1 MRYRRFVVLPLL
13 LLACG
18 AFAQDAAPAANGSP
32 HELALR
38 PAPASSVHYRDGR
51 DVPRA
56 RTDGVFKFKDSR
68 PEEVATAPQGIP
80 GQPAWMRTA
89 PVMGAGRMDANG
101 RPPVDCQ
108 RTPMDRQCR

>member
-18 AFAQDAAPAANGSP
+18 VFAQDAAPVASGSP
-32 HELALR
+32 HGLALQS
-38 PAPASSVHYRDGR
+38 ASASSVHYRDGR
-51 DVPRA
+51 DMPRA
-56 RTDGVFKFKDSR
+56 RADGVFKFKDSR
-68 PEEVATAPQGIP
+68 AEKAAAPPQGIP
-80 GQPAWMRTA
+80 GQPAWLRPA
-89 PVMGAGRMDANG
+89 PVMGAGKMDANG